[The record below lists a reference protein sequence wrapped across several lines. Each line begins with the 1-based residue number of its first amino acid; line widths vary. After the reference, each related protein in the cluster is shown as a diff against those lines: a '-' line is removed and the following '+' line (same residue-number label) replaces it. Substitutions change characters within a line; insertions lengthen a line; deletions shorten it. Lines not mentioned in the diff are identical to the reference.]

1 MMLKNEKVKL
11 NEKIYNMKQKV
22 IFMIFSNMIQL
33 DLLLIIFI
41 LAKLVQMKLK

>member
-1 MMLKNEKVKL
+1 MLKNEKVKL

-22 IFMIFSNMIQL
+22 IFMIFSNMTQL

-41 LAKLVQMKLK
+41 LAKLV

>member
-22 IFMIFSNMIQL
+22 IIMIFSNMIQL

>member
-1 MMLKNEKVKL
+1 MLKNEKVKL

-41 LAKLVQMKLK
+41 LAKLV

>member
-22 IFMIFSNMIQL
+22 IFMIFSNMTQL

-41 LAKLVQMKLK
+41 LAKLV

>member
-22 IFMIFSNMIQL
+22 IFMIFSNMTQL

-41 LAKLVQMKLK
+41 LAKLVQMKVK